1 VLRIA
6 QGAIA
11 GVAAGIVT
19 GIAARVAMRLV
30 AIGAAD
36 GIGQLPAFTIEGTL
50 AIVTSGAIAGAP
62 FGAVYA
68 LVELRLPRPVRA
80 RGLWFGLLMLVFFG
94 PLFLTNEE
102 IFSRGRLVLF
112 TLLFPIYGLAVGL
125 ALPAVQRIA
134 GRLPVGVQR
143 ALAFAAGGAGALV
156 LLGFAGIAGE
166 AFARHG
172 AATLAFAIPWIA
184 LAVLSGPALRARLAR
199 LQLAR

>member
-1 VLRIA
+1 
-6 QGAIA
+6 
-11 GVAAGIVT
+11 
-19 GIAARVAMRLV
+19 
-30 AIGAAD
+30 
-36 GIGQLPAFTIEGTL
+36 
-50 AIVTSGAIAGAP
+50 
-62 FGAVYA
+62 VYA
-68 LVELRLPRPVRA
+68 LGEPRLPRPVRA
-80 RGLWFGLLMLVFFG
+80 RGLWFGILMLMFFG

-125 ALPAVQRIA
+125 ALPPVQRVA

-156 LLGFAGIAGE
+156 VLGFAGLAGE

-172 AATLAFAIPWIA
+172 AVILAFAIPWIA
-184 LAVLSGPALRARLAR
+184 LAVFAAPALRARLAR